1 MSAKFA
7 TLDEA
12 ILAAIKEGRT
22 TFVSIVGNVEAMAKP
37 LATPDR
43 WGRSNHD
50 RVVDRRLQALRKQG
64 RIAYK
69 AKQWFLSQ

>member
-1 MSAKFA
+1 MSAKFVS
-7 TLDEA
+7 LDEA
-12 ILAAIKEGRT
+12 ILAAIKTGRT
-22 TFVSIVGNVEAMAKP
+22 TFVSIVGNVEALAKP

-64 RIAYK
+64 KIAYK
-69 AKQWFLSQ
+69 AKEWSISQ